1 MIYTYKVIA
10 YAILVRG
17 GRMLMEE
24 QEGSALAVVPADYQ
38 MAVAEY
44 LAK

>member
-10 YAILVRG
+10 YAILVKG
-17 GRMLMEE
+17 GRMLLEE
-24 QEGSALAVVPADYQ
+24 QQGSDLAVVPTAYQ
-38 MAVAEY
+38 TAVAEY